1 MNLLFAIGF
10 VLTIAGVAGM
20 DVHLAS
26 ALWSVLGLTLMAL
39 ASWAAHVPVDYDDE
53 EW

>member
-20 DVHLAS
+20 EEHMAN
-26 ALWSVLGLTLMAL
+26 ALWSVLGLTFMGVAAL
-39 ASWAAHVPVDYDDE
+39 AVRVPVDYDDG